1 MALFLLYKID
11 KRKTFMRNLIIIINL
26 SIIIAITTIFTQSE
40 RLQASLG
47 ESISEVSQ
55 AGSVSPAEI
64 SSEIS
69 SAIRSTFPS
78 KSKETTEETSAKASN
93 KVVSSFLSDMILARM
108 VDLEAGKT
116 ATQRG
121 TFRPLKDFGALV
133 AEDHQKMLEDLRKIA
148 LKKDI
153 AVPQWISPERATGL
167 NALREV
173 HGKTFDKKFLKS
185 TISDLKRD
193 AKILKNA
200 TESSDADIQVFATR
214 YLPVMESHLTQAKAL
229 KKKL

>member
-1 MALFLLYKID
+1 
-11 KRKTFMRNLIIIINL
+11 MRNLIIIINL

-40 RLQASLG
+40 RLQASIG
-47 ESISEVSQ
+47 EVSQ

-78 KSKETTEETSAKASN
+78 KETEAENSARVASKA
-93 KVVSSFLSDMILARM
+93 VSSFLSDMTAARM
-108 VDLEAGKT
+108 VNLEEGKT

-121 TFRPLKDFGALV
+121 TFRPLKDFGASI

-148 LKKDI
+148 AKKDI
-153 AVPQWISPERATGL
+153 AVAQWISPDRATDL

-173 HGKTFDKKFLKS
+173 HGKTFDKKFLK
-185 TISDLKRD
+185 IIIGDLKRD

-200 TESSDADIQVFATR
+200 TESPDAEIQVFATR
-214 YLPVMESHLTQAKAL
+214 YLPVVENHLARAKAL
-229 KKKL
+229 KKTL